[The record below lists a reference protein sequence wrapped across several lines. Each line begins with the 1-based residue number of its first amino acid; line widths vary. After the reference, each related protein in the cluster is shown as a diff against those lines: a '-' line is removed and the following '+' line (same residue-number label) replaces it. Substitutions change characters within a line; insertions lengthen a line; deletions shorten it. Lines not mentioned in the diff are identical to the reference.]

1 VRAAPEVALVFPLG
15 PVVDVYGAAIAPTA
29 AAPELGVQALDGLCV
44 EPGQRD
50 RAERRPESAA
60 DVPGVLVGSLG
71 LHVELGEPA
80 VCSVAEVDLAAG
92 GAPGVL
98 LREELRQQLLGLVAG
113 RSGAGE
119 VHTLSRHGIG
129 ADVHAD
135 LEHPVALP
143 DPAPGSALALLSD
156 HASDGSSVDRRV
168 DSLRETINTARR

>member
-1 VRAAPEVALVFPLG
+1 VRAAPEVALVFALG
-15 PVVDVYGAAIAPTA
+15 PVVDANGPTITPAA
-29 AAPELGVQALDGLCV
+29 AAPELGVQTLDGLCV

-50 RAERRPESAA
+50 RAERRTQSAA
-60 DVPGVLVGSLG
+60 DVPGVFVGGLD

-80 VCSVAEVDLAAG
+80 VCRVAEVDLAAG
-92 GAPGVL
+92 GTPGVL

-119 VHTLSRHGIG
+119 VHALSRHGVG

-168 DSLRETINTARR
+168 DSLRETINAAPK